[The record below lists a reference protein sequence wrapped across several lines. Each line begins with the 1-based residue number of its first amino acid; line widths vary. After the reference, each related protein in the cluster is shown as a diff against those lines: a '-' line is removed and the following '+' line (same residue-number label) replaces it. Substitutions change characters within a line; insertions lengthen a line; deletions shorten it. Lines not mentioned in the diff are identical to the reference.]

1 MPCFCGCRI
10 PALDEASDFR
20 YCKGIFEKRRKG
32 SMFSK
37 FQDFLLVV
45 VLFYSIYRIGFGEGV
60 TTVNLF
66 ILLCAVVAVI
76 SMALRRSGAYD
87 RAHVQRE
94 EAMKAKEKDKNEK
107 EP

>member
-1 MPCFCGCRI
+1 
-10 PALDEASDFR
+10 
-20 YCKGIFEKRRKG
+20 
-32 SMFSK
+32 MFSK

-76 SMALRRSGAYD
+76 SMALKRSGADD
-87 RAHVQRE
+87 RAHKQRD
-94 EAMKAKEKDKNEK
+94 EAMKNKEENKEK
-107 EP
+107 

>member
-1 MPCFCGCRI
+1 
-10 PALDEASDFR
+10 
-20 YCKGIFEKRRKG
+20 
-32 SMFSK
+32 MFSK

-76 SMALRRSGAYD
+76 SMVLKRTGAYD
-87 RAHVQRE
+87 RAHKQRE
-94 EAMKAKEKDKNEK
+94 EAMRKKEENK
-107 EP
+107 ED

>member
-1 MPCFCGCRI
+1 
-10 PALDEASDFR
+10 
-20 YCKGIFEKRRKG
+20 
-32 SMFSK
+32 MFSK

-76 SMALRRSGAYD
+76 SMALKRSGAYD
-87 RAHVQRE
+87 KAHKQRE
-94 EAMKAKEKDKNEK
+94 EAMRKKEENK
-107 EP
+107 ED

>member
-1 MPCFCGCRI
+1 
-10 PALDEASDFR
+10 
-20 YCKGIFEKRRKG
+20 
-32 SMFSK
+32 MFSK

-76 SMALRRSGAYD
+76 SMTLKRTGAYD
-87 RAHVQRE
+87 RAHKQRE
-94 EAMKAKEKDKNEK
+94 EAMRKKEENK
-107 EP
+107 ED

>member
-1 MPCFCGCRI
+1 
-10 PALDEASDFR
+10 
-20 YCKGIFEKRRKG
+20 
-32 SMFSK
+32 MFSK

-76 SMALRRSGAYD
+76 SMALKRSGAYD
-87 RAHVQRE
+87 RAHKQRE
-94 EAMKAKEKDKNEK
+94 EAMKKKEENKENKENKEK
-107 EP
+107 

>member
-1 MPCFCGCRI
+1 
-10 PALDEASDFR
+10 
-20 YCKGIFEKRRKG
+20 
-32 SMFSK
+32 MFSK

-76 SMALRRSGAYD
+76 SMALKRSGTYD
-87 RAHVQRE
+87 RAHKQRE
-94 EAMKAKEKDKNEK
+94 EAMKKKEENKEK
-107 EP
+107 

>member
-1 MPCFCGCRI
+1 
-10 PALDEASDFR
+10 
-20 YCKGIFEKRRKG
+20 
-32 SMFSK
+32 MFSK

-76 SMALRRSGAYD
+76 SMTLKRSGAYD
-87 RAHVQRE
+87 RAHKQRE
-94 EAMKAKEKDKNEK
+94 EAMKKKEENKEK
-107 EP
+107 

>member
-1 MPCFCGCRI
+1 
-10 PALDEASDFR
+10 
-20 YCKGIFEKRRKG
+20 
-32 SMFSK
+32 MFSK

-76 SMALRRSGAYD
+76 SMALKRSGAYD
-87 RAHVQRE
+87 RAHKQRK
-94 EAMKAKEKDKNEK
+94 EAMKKKEENKEK
-107 EP
+107 

>member
-1 MPCFCGCRI
+1 
-10 PALDEASDFR
+10 
-20 YCKGIFEKRRKG
+20 
-32 SMFSK
+32 MFSK

-76 SMALRRSGAYD
+76 SMALKRSGAYD
-87 RAHVQRE
+87 RVHKQRE
-94 EAMKAKEKDKNEK
+94 EAMKKKEENK
-107 EP
+107 ED

>member
-1 MPCFCGCRI
+1 MY
-10 PALDEASDFR
+10 EA
-20 YCKGIFEKRRKG
+20 EEG

-76 SMALRRSGAYD
+76 SMALKRSGAYD
-87 RAHVQRE
+87 RAHKQRE
-94 EAMKAKEKDKNEK
+94 EAMKKKEENTEK
-107 EP
+107 

>member
-1 MPCFCGCRI
+1 
-10 PALDEASDFR
+10 
-20 YCKGIFEKRRKG
+20 
-32 SMFSK
+32 MFSK

-76 SMALRRSGAYD
+76 SMALKRTGVYD
-87 RAHVQRE
+87 RAHKQRE
-94 EAMKAKEKDKNEK
+94 EAMRKKEENK
-107 EP
+107 ED

>member
-1 MPCFCGCRI
+1 
-10 PALDEASDFR
+10 
-20 YCKGIFEKRRKG
+20 
-32 SMFSK
+32 MFSK

-76 SMALRRSGAYD
+76 SMALKRTGAYD
-87 RAHVQRE
+87 RAHKQRE
-94 EAMKAKEKDKNEK
+94 EAMRKKEENK
-107 EP
+107 ED

>member
-1 MPCFCGCRI
+1 
-10 PALDEASDFR
+10 
-20 YCKGIFEKRRKG
+20 
-32 SMFSK
+32 MFSK

-76 SMALRRSGAYD
+76 SMALKRSGACD
-87 RAHVQRE
+87 RAHKQRE
-94 EAMKAKEKDKNEK
+94 EAMKKKEENKEK
-107 EP
+107 

>member
-1 MPCFCGCRI
+1 
-10 PALDEASDFR
+10 
-20 YCKGIFEKRRKG
+20 
-32 SMFSK
+32 MFSK

-76 SMALRRSGAYD
+76 SMALKRTGAYD
-87 RAHVQRE
+87 RAHKQRE
-94 EAMKAKEKDKNEK
+94 EAMREK
-107 EP
+107 EENKED

>member
-1 MPCFCGCRI
+1 
-10 PALDEASDFR
+10 
-20 YCKGIFEKRRKG
+20 
-32 SMFSK
+32 MFSK

-76 SMALRRSGAYD
+76 SMALKRSGAYD
-87 RAHVQRE
+87 RAHNQRE
-94 EAMKAKEKDKNEK
+94 EAMKKKEENKEK
-107 EP
+107 

>member
-1 MPCFCGCRI
+1 
-10 PALDEASDFR
+10 
-20 YCKGIFEKRRKG
+20 
-32 SMFSK
+32 MFSK

-76 SMALRRSGAYD
+76 SMALKRTGAYD
-87 RAHVQRE
+87 RAHKHRE
-94 EAMKAKEKDKNEK
+94 EAMRKKEENK
-107 EP
+107 ED